1 MRMISLA
8 LASAVIL
15 APSGGAM
22 AQASSASPPATPPP
36 NSQILEKEPPA
47 VPGEPGTRSNSDAPR
62 DMTNPQPPPAA
73 GETVASE
80 ARIRSMLEKQ
90 GYANVQNIRRE
101 GDAYT
106 ATATKDGEGVNIRI
120 DPQLGQ
126 IQEHGG

>member
-1 MRMISLA
+1 MQMTSLA
-8 LASAVIL
+8 LASAITL
-15 APSGGAM
+15 SLGGGAM
-22 AQASSASPPATPPP
+22 AQATGASPPHAPAP
-36 NSQILEKEPPA
+36 NSRVLEKEAAP
-47 VPGEPGTRSNSDAPR
+47 EPVERGTRDSVDAPR
-62 DMTNPQPPPAA
+62 DMTNPQRAPAT

-106 ATATKDGEGVNIRI
+106 ATATKDGAGVNIRI